1 MCSLYF
7 CPPPGKLFTVQSAH
21 LTLDYAPRSK
31 RTGAEEEE
39 GEKNEVLPLRRDRRV
54 IFSQCRPRKIVGPPC
69 GFSWYDIN
77 LGVEHALLGILLVFY
92 YLINLLLS
100 LLLCRRQSIGV
111 WFAM

>member
-1 MCSLYF
+1 M
-7 CPPPGKLFTVQSAH
+7 
-21 LTLDYAPRSK
+21 
-31 RTGAEEEE
+31 
-39 GEKNEVLPLRRDRRV
+39 
-54 IFSQCRPRKIVGPPC
+54 GPPC